1 MLSAQEI
8 DHLARLARLRLS
20 PEERERL
27 ARELG
32 SILDYVAKLAE
43 LDLSAVP
50 PMSHVGESGTP
61 LRKDEAVPSPDGEA
75 ALAAAPARNGRFVSV
90 PRVIG

>member
-8 DHLARLARLRLS
+8 DHLARLARLRLTA
-20 PEERERL
+20 EERERL
-27 ARELG
+27 GRELG

-43 LDLSAVP
+43 LDLDTVP
-50 PMSHVGESGTP
+50 PMSHVGETGTP
-61 LRKDEAVPSPDGEA
+61 LRIDEAVPSPNAEA
-75 ALAAAPARNGRFVSV
+75 ALAAAPARNGRFVRV